1 MLVGT
6 ALVVNVKDVTLNTL
20 LSDVNDVEEFMR
32 QDPEVVRKRARL
44 EDSLRRY
51 DRALSV
57 LKEVK

>member
-6 ALVVNVKDVTLNTL
+6 ALVVNVKDMTLNTL